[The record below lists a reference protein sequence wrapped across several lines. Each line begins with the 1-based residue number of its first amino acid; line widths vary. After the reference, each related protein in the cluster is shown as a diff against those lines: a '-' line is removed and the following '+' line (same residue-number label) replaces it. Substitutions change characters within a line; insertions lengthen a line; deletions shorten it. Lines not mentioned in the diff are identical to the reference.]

1 MVPAAC
7 DGLCP
12 FVSDTVAV
20 STSPCATTV
29 IIATMSTPLVT
40 GSRHMPPACHDL
52 GTMRAEQTK
61 RALHTTASP
70 CCEGDPR
77 VETPTCRTADRVPDD
92 MGRHMR
98 VVAMLVVLLLA
109 VAVPAVQSKSV
120 RESVLP
126 SP

>member
-1 MVPAAC
+1 M
-7 DGLCP
+7 
-12 FVSDTVAV
+12 
-20 STSPCATTV
+20 
-29 IIATMSTPLVT
+29 
-40 GSRHMPPACHDL
+40 
-52 GTMRAEQTK
+52 QN
-61 RALHTTASP
+61 
-70 CCEGDPR
+70 
-77 VETPTCRTADRVPDD
+77 RVPDD